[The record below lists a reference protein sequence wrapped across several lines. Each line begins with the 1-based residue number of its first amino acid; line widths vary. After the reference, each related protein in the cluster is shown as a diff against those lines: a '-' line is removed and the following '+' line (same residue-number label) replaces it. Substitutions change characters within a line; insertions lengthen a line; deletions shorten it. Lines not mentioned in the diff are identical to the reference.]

1 MIRLGPVKSREAQIA
16 TLVSSICRDLSHKAA
31 QQQSKLLLDQ
41 LWLLGDEATKAARR
55 RGEEERERVAVREQR
70 AQDVCLWQG
79 QALTKHG
86 FGIISLISVPSD
98 ILWYI

>member
-1 MIRLGPVKSREAQIA
+1 MRSREAQLA
-16 TLVSSICRDLSHKAA
+16 TLVSSIRRDLSHKAA

-41 LWLLGDEATKAARR
+41 LRLLGDGATKAARR
-55 RGEEERERVAVREQR
+55 RGWEEKRERVAAREQR